1 MQNPSEDHIGA
12 IIKILWYLKRTSGKR
27 IKFEKNRHVEIEGYT
42 DVDWAGNIIDRKL
55 IAEYFTF
62 VGCNLVTW
70 MSKKHNVVV
79 LSSAEAEFRG
89 MVKEACELLWL
100 RKILAELGMNPKNE
114 MKLYCDNKMAIGIS
128 HNLIQHNRTKHLEI
142 DRHFINE
149 KLDSHIISLPFVSY
163 VEQIASKQFE
173 EMLEKIGMTDICA
186 FVRGGVDCTLSTC

>member
-1 MQNPSEDHIGA
+1 
-12 IIKILWYLKRTSGKR
+12 
-27 IKFEKNRHVEIEGYT
+27 
-42 DVDWAGNIIDRKL
+42 
-55 IAEYFTF
+55 
-62 VGCNLVTW
+62 

-114 MKLYCDNKMAIGIS
+114 MELYYDNKMVIGIS

-142 DRHFINE
+142 DRHFINK

-163 VEQIASKQFE
+163 VEHIASKQFE

-186 FVRGGVDCTLSTC
+186 FVRGSVDCTLSTC